1 MSELA
6 QRIVTSHKQAAKRA
20 AEHLARTRNLKLS
33 SAESLEL
40 VARVLG
46 VANWQ
51 TLLGMANAGQGPR
64 VGDGTLAATV
74 APVAE
79 ELSDAQ
85 KLANYYG
92 TEDSWGEHPKYPRK
106 DWEYLV
112 DNGDTGAAYW
122 DHVVGEIEMR
132 QEMFPWERDACFDV
146 KLVTMA
152 GSTVEEGDEGWMLCG
167 ERDFFVG
174 ETNDELSMWRE
185 ACGVVQ
191 QYIAVSL
198 ELASPNRLSEVE
210 WLRLGAQCF
219 AKVA

>member
-20 AEHLARTRNLKLS
+20 TEHLARTRNLKLS

-64 VGDGTLAATV
+64 VDDGTLAATV

-122 DHVVGEIEMR
+122 DHVVGEIEIR

-146 KLVTMA
+146 KLVSMA
-152 GSTVEEGDEGWMLCG
+152 GANVDEGDDGWMLCS
-167 ERDFFVG
+167 ERDYFVC
-174 ETNDELSMWRE
+174 ETDDEASMWRE
-185 ACGVVQ
+185 ACEAVQ
-191 QYIAVSL
+191 GYIASTMKV
-198 ELASPNRLSEVE
+198 ASPQGLSEKE
-210 WLRLGAQCF
+210 WLRLAVQCF